1 MRQNRVSR
9 KGAHA
14 VRVFPNDLA
23 LQLFNLVEDGL
34 DLTARE
40 ALLVQNPTAVVA
52 AIVPG
57 ALPALHLGAIGGLTK
72 YRT

>member
-1 MRQNRVSR
+1 M
-9 KGAHA
+9 GEADAHA
-14 VRVFPNDLA
+14 VRVLHNDLA
-23 LQLFNLVEDGL
+23 LQLSVLVKDGL
-34 DLTARE
+34 DLTACE
-40 ALLVQNPTAVVA
+40 ALLVQDSPAIVA